1 VPHFSDKSDRNL
13 NSCHHLLQRLMD
25 SVIIDYDFS
34 VICGHRGEKEQN
46 EAHSMGNSKLKWPK
60 SKHNSMP
67 SLAVDIVPYPLDWK
81 NISSFKALAVE
92 VKKTWDKIPEAEREG
107 FDLSWGGDWKT
118 FKDYPHYELRKK
130 KDV

>member
-1 VPHFSDKSDRNL
+1 MPHFSDKSDRNL

-25 SVIIDYDFS
+25 SVIVDTDFS

-46 EAHSMGNSKLKWPK
+46 EAYSTGNSKLKYPK

-67 SLAVDIVPYPLDWK
+67 SMAVDIVPYPLDWK
-81 NISSFKALAVE
+81 NIDSFKALAVE
-92 VKKTWDKIPEAEREG
+92 VKKVWDKIPTAEREG

-118 FKDYPHYELRKK
+118 FKDMPHYELRTK
-130 KDV
+130 

>member
-1 VPHFSDKSDRNL
+1 MPHFSDKSDRNL

-46 EAHSMGNSKLKWPK
+46 DAYSKGNSKLKWPN

-81 NISSFKALAVE
+81 NISSFKALALQ
-92 VKKTWDKIPEAEREG
+92 VKKVWDKIPEAEREG

-118 FKDYPHYELRKK
+118 FKDYPHYELRTK
-130 KDV
+130 